1 MQHNLNIWLIA
12 LHSPYSEIFLHYFLK
27 YAFAAYSEICQFP
40 IVLTDQ
46 YDYGEAMSAKQVNW
60 PRSKHSYID
69 LSDGRRLHVVE
80 HLPFSG
86 AAATTTAPAADSA
99 TSVEFALA
107 KDADAPQTHAAQ
119 VGKARDQSEAKP
131 PVVFESGLGLSRL
144 LWANVAHLL
153 AKAGYHTISYDRSG
167 LGRSPAATQRSLE
180 ALVADLEQVVR
191 AYAPQGAII
200 VGHSYGGIMARA
212 LTARQPQLVK
222 ALVLV
227 DPSSEFVGAQIGP
240 LGKRLEALFDSAI
253 TFSRD
258 LKLLPAFLMASGYK
272 HLPVRLQQK
281 VRVEDVSDAAL
292 KARRQENEGYYPAL
306 AKLREHPLPHPQVPV
321 EILLASS
328 SPESEWFKAH
338 SEYASKLPDAHL
350 WQASTS
356 SHMVPLLKPQEVA
369 LAVKQADA
377 RRSA

>member
-12 LHSPYSEIFLHYFLK
+12 LHSPHSEIFLHYFRK
-27 YAFAAYSEICQFP
+27 YAFAAYSEICQFL

-46 YDYGEAMSAKQVNW
+46 SDYGEAMSAKQVNW
-60 PRSKHSYID
+60 PRSKHSYVD

-86 AAATTTAPAADSA
+86 AAATTTAPVAGAATVPAADDGLSA
-99 TSVEFALA
+99 
-107 KDADAPQTHAAQ
+107 
-119 VGKARDQSEAKP
+119 KA

-153 AKAGYHTISYDRSG
+153 AKAGYRTISYDRSG

-180 ALVADLEQVVR
+180 ALVADLEQVVQ

>member
-1 MQHNLNIWLIA
+1 M
-12 LHSPYSEIFLHYFLK
+12 
-27 YAFAAYSEICQFP
+27 
-40 IVLTDQ
+40 
-46 YDYGEAMSAKQVNW
+46 
-60 PRSKHSYID
+60 
-69 LSDGRRLHVVE
+69 
-80 HLPFSG
+80 
-86 AAATTTAPAADSA
+86 
-99 TSVEFALA
+99 
-107 KDADAPQTHAAQ
+107 
-119 VGKARDQSEAKP
+119 
-131 PVVFESGLGLSRL
+131 
-144 LWANVAHLL
+144 
-153 AKAGYHTISYDRSG
+153 
-167 LGRSPAATQRSLE
+167 
-180 ALVADLEQVVR
+180 ADLEQVVR

-200 VGHSYGGIMARA
+200 VGHSYGGIMARL

-258 LKLLPAFLMASGYK
+258 LKLLPIFLMAAGYK

-281 VRVEDVSDAAL
+281 VRIEDVSDAAL
-292 KARRQENEGYYPAL
+292 KARRQENKGYYPAL
-306 AKLREHPLPHPQVPV
+306 AKLREQPLPYPQVPV

-356 SHMVPLLKPQEVA
+356 SHMVPLLRPQEVA

>member
-60 PRSKHSYID
+60 PRSKHSYVD

-86 AAATTTAPAADSA
+86 AAATTTAPAAA
-99 TSVEFALA
+99 T
-107 KDADAPQTHAAQ
+107 
-119 VGKARDQSEAKP
+119 SEAKP

-153 AKAGYHTISYDRSG
+153 AKAGYRTISYDRSG
-167 LGRSPAATQRSLE
+167 LGRSPAATERSLE
-180 ALVADLEQVVR
+180 ALVADLEQVVQT
-191 AYAPQGAII
+191 YAPQGAII
-200 VGHSYGGIMARA
+200 VGHSYGGIMARL

-258 LKLLPAFLMASGYK
+258 LKLLPVFLMAAGYK
-272 HLPVRLQQK
+272 HLPARLQQK

-292 KARRQENEGYYPAL
+292 KARRQENKGYYPAL
-306 AKLREHPLPHPQVPV
+306 AKLREQPLPHPQVPV

>member
-12 LHSPYSEIFLHYFLK
+12 LHSPYSEIFLHYFRK

-46 YDYGEAMSAKQVNW
+46 SDYGEAMSAKQVNW

-86 AAATTTAPAADSA
+86 VAATTTAPAAATPASLAPPATTAPVAA
-99 TSVEFALA
+99 TSEV
-107 KDADAPQTHAAQ
+107 
-119 VGKARDQSEAKP
+119 KP

-144 LWANVAHLL
+144 LWANVTHLL
-153 AKAGYHTISYDRSG
+153 AKAGYRTISYDRSG
-167 LGRSPAATQRSLE
+167 LGRSPAATERNLE

-200 VGHSYGGIMARA
+200 VGHSYGGIMARL

-258 LKLLPAFLMASGYK
+258 LKLLPIFLMAAGYK
-272 HLPVRLQQK
+272 HLPARLQQK

-292 KARRQENEGYYPAL
+292 KARRQENKGYYPAL
-306 AKLREHPLPHPQVPV
+306 AKLREQPLPHPQVPV

-356 SHMVPLLKPQEVA
+356 SHMVPLLRPQEVA

>member
-12 LHSPYSEIFLHYFLK
+12 LHSPHSEIFLHYFLK

-40 IVLTDQ
+40 IVLTAQ
-46 YDYGEAMSAKQVNW
+46 SGYGETMSAKQVNW
-60 PRSKHSYID
+60 PRSKHSYVD

-86 AAATTTAPAADSA
+86 AAATTTAPAAA
-99 TSVEFALA
+99 T
-107 KDADAPQTHAAQ
+107 
-119 VGKARDQSEAKP
+119 SEAKP

-153 AKAGYHTISYDRSG
+153 AKAGYRTISYDRSG
-167 LGRSPAATQRSLE
+167 LGRSPAATERSLE
-180 ALVADLEQVVR
+180 ALVADLEQVVQ

-200 VGHSYGGIMARA
+200 VGHSYGGIMARL

-258 LKLLPAFLMASGYK
+258 LKLLPIFLMAAGYK

-292 KARRQENEGYYPAL
+292 KARRQENKGYYPAL
-306 AKLREHPLPHPQVPV
+306 AKLREQPLPHPQVPV

-328 SPESEWFKAH
+328 SPDSQWFKAH

>member
-12 LHSPYSEIFLHYFLK
+12 LHSPHSEIFLHYFLK
-27 YAFAAYSEICQFP
+27 YAFAAYSEISQFP

-60 PRSKHSYID
+60 PRSKHSYVD

-86 AAATTTAPAADSA
+86 AAATTTAPVAGAATVPAADDGLSA
-99 TSVEFALA
+99 
-107 KDADAPQTHAAQ
+107 
-119 VGKARDQSEAKP
+119 KA

-153 AKAGYHTISYDRSG
+153 AKAGYRTISYDRSG
-167 LGRSPAATQRSLE
+167 LGRSPAATERSLE

-200 VGHSYGGIMARA
+200 VGHSYGGIMARL

-258 LKLLPAFLMASGYK
+258 LKLLPIFLMAAGYK
-272 HLPVRLQQK
+272 HLPARLQQK

-292 KARRQENEGYYPAL
+292 KARRQENKGYYPAL
-306 AKLREHPLPHPQVPV
+306 AKLREQPLSHPQVPV

>member
-60 PRSKHSYID
+60 PRSKHSYVD

-86 AAATTTAPAADSA
+86 VAATTTAPAAA
-99 TSVEFALA
+99 TPAA
-107 KDADAPQTHAAQ
+107 TAPAA
-119 VGKARDQSEAKP
+119 ATSEAKP

-153 AKAGYHTISYDRSG
+153 AKAGYRTISYDRSG
-167 LGRSPAATQRSLE
+167 LGRSPAATERNLE

-200 VGHSYGGIMARA
+200 VGHSYGGIMARL

-258 LKLLPAFLMASGYK
+258 LKLLPIFLMAAGYK
-272 HLPVRLQQK
+272 HLPARLQQK

-292 KARRQENEGYYPAL
+292 KARRQENKGYYPAL
-306 AKLREHPLPHPQVPV
+306 AKLREQPLPHPQVPV

>member
-60 PRSKHSYID
+60 PRSKHSYVD

-86 AAATTTAPAADSA
+86 AAATTTAPAARPA
-99 TSVEFALA
+99 TKPGPAAPGAPTEPA
-107 KDADAPQTHAAQ
+107 ADHET
-119 VGKARDQSEAKP
+119 SAKP

-153 AKAGYHTISYDRSG
+153 AKAGYRTISYDRSG
-167 LGRSPAATQRSLE
+167 LGRSPAATERSLE

-200 VGHSYGGIMARA
+200 VGHSYGGIMARL

-258 LKLLPAFLMASGYK
+258 LKLLPTFLMAAGYK

-281 VRVEDVSDAAL
+281 VRVEDVSDASL
-292 KARRQENEGYYPAL
+292 RTRRQENEGYYPAL
-306 AKLREHPLPHPQVPV
+306 AKLRESPLPYPQVPV

-328 SPESEWFKAH
+328 SPDSQWFKAH

>member
-1 MQHNLNIWLIA
+1 MQHNLNIWIIA

-60 PRSKHSYID
+60 PRSKHSYVD

-86 AAATTTAPAADSA
+86 VAATTTAPAAA
-99 TSVEFALA
+99 TPATT
-107 KDADAPQTHAAQ
+107 APAA
-119 VGKARDQSEAKP
+119 ATSEAKP

-144 LWANVAHLL
+144 LWANVTHLL
-153 AKAGYHTISYDRSG
+153 AKAGYRTISYDRSG
-167 LGRSPAATQRSLE
+167 LGRSPVATERNLE

-200 VGHSYGGIMARA
+200 VGHSYGGIMARL

-258 LKLLPAFLMASGYK
+258 LKLLPIFLMAAGYK
-272 HLPVRLQQK
+272 HLPARLQQK

-292 KARRQENEGYYPAL
+292 KARRQENKGYYPAL
-306 AKLREHPLPHPQVPV
+306 AKLREQPLPHPQVPV

>member
-60 PRSKHSYID
+60 PRSKHSYVD

-86 AAATTTAPAADSA
+86 AAATTTAPAAA
-99 TSVEFALA
+99 T
-107 KDADAPQTHAAQ
+107 
-119 VGKARDQSEAKP
+119 SEAKP

-144 LWANVAHLL
+144 LWANVTHLL
-153 AKAGYHTISYDRSG
+153 AKAGYRTISYDRSG
-167 LGRSPAATQRSLE
+167 LGRSPAATERSLE

-200 VGHSYGGIMARA
+200 VGHSYGGIMARL

-258 LKLLPAFLMASGYK
+258 LKLLPIFLMAAGYK
-272 HLPVRLQQK
+272 HLPARLQQK

-292 KARRQENEGYYPAL
+292 KARRQENKGYYPAL
-306 AKLREHPLPHPQVPV
+306 AKLREQPLPYPQVPV

>member
-46 YDYGEAMSAKQVNW
+46 SDYGEAMSAKQVNW
-60 PRSKHSYID
+60 PRSKHSYVD

-86 AAATTTAPAADSA
+86 AAATTTAPAAA
-99 TSVEFALA
+99 T
-107 KDADAPQTHAAQ
+107 
-119 VGKARDQSEAKP
+119 SEAKP

-144 LWANVAHLL
+144 LWANVTHLL
-153 AKAGYHTISYDRSG
+153 AKAGYRTISYDRSG
-167 LGRSPAATQRSLE
+167 LGHSPAATERSLE
-180 ALVADLEQVVR
+180 SLVADLEQVVR

-200 VGHSYGGIMARA
+200 VGHSYGGIMARL

-258 LKLLPAFLMASGYK
+258 LKLLPIFLMAAGYK
-272 HLPVRLQQK
+272 HLPARLQQK

-292 KARRQENEGYYPAL
+292 KARRQENKGYYPAL
-306 AKLREHPLPHPQVPV
+306 AKLREQPLPYPQVPV

>member
-86 AAATTTAPAADSA
+86 AAATTTAPAAA
-99 TSVEFALA
+99 T
-107 KDADAPQTHAAQ
+107 
-119 VGKARDQSEAKP
+119 SEAKP

-144 LWANVAHLL
+144 LWANVTHLL
-153 AKAGYHTISYDRSG
+153 AKAGYRTISYDRSG
-167 LGRSPAATQRSLE
+167 LGRSPAATERSLE

-200 VGHSYGGIMARA
+200 VGHSYGGIMARL

-258 LKLLPAFLMASGYK
+258 LKLLPIFLMAAGYK
-272 HLPVRLQQK
+272 HLPARLQQK

-292 KARRQENEGYYPAL
+292 KARRQENKGYYPAL
-306 AKLREHPLPHPQVPV
+306 AKLREQPLPHPQVPV

>member
-12 LHSPYSEIFLHYFLK
+12 LHSPHSEIFLHYFLK
-27 YAFAAYSEICQFP
+27 YAFVAYSEICQFP

-46 YDYGEAMSAKQVNW
+46 SDYGEAMSVKQVNW
-60 PRSKHSYID
+60 PRSKHSYVD

-86 AAATTTAPAADSA
+86 AAATTTAPAAA
-99 TSVEFALA
+99 T
-107 KDADAPQTHAAQ
+107 
-119 VGKARDQSEAKP
+119 SEAKP

-153 AKAGYHTISYDRSG
+153 AKAGYRTISYDRSG

-200 VGHSYGGIMARA
+200 VGHSYGGIMARL

-281 VRVEDVSDAAL
+281 VRIEDVSDAAL
-292 KARRQENEGYYPAL
+292 KTRRQENEGYYPAL

-328 SPESEWFKAH
+328 SPESGWFKAH

-356 SHMVPLLKPQEVA
+356 SHMVPLLRPQEVA

-377 RRSA
+377 RRRA

>member
-12 LHSPYSEIFLHYFLK
+12 LHSPHSEIFLHYFRK
-27 YAFAAYSEICQFP
+27 YAFAAYSEICQFL

-46 YDYGEAMSAKQVNW
+46 SDYGEAMSAKQVNW
-60 PRSKHSYID
+60 PRSKHSYVD

-86 AAATTTAPAADSA
+86 AAATTTAPAAA
-99 TSVEFALA
+99 T
-107 KDADAPQTHAAQ
+107 
-119 VGKARDQSEAKP
+119 SEAKP

-180 ALVADLEQVVR
+180 ALVADLEQVVQ
-191 AYAPQGAII
+191 AYAPEGAII

>member
-46 YDYGEAMSAKQVNW
+46 SDYGEAMSAKQVNW
-60 PRSKHSYID
+60 PRSKHSYVD

-86 AAATTTAPAADSA
+86 PAATTTAPAAA
-99 TSVEFALA
+99 T
-107 KDADAPQTHAAQ
+107 
-119 VGKARDQSEAKP
+119 SEAKP

-144 LWANVAHLL
+144 LWANVTHLL
-153 AKAGYHTISYDRSG
+153 AKAGYRTISYDRSG
-167 LGRSPAATQRSLE
+167 LGRSPAATERSLE

-200 VGHSYGGIMARA
+200 VGHSYGGIMARL

-227 DPSSEFVGAQIGP
+227 DPSSEFVGGQIGP

-258 LKLLPAFLMASGYK
+258 LKLLPIFLMAAGYK
-272 HLPVRLQQK
+272 HLPARLQQK

-292 KARRQENEGYYPAL
+292 KARRQENKGYYPAL
-306 AKLREHPLPHPQVPV
+306 AKLREQPLPYPQVPV

>member
-12 LHSPYSEIFLHYFLK
+12 LHSPYSEIFLHYFRK

-40 IVLTDQ
+40 IVLTAQ
-46 YDYGEAMSAKQVNW
+46 SGYGETMSAKQVNW
-60 PRSKHSYID
+60 PHSKHSYID

-86 AAATTTAPAADSA
+86 AAATTTAPAAA
-99 TSVEFALA
+99 TSEV
-107 KDADAPQTHAAQ
+107 
-119 VGKARDQSEAKP
+119 KP

-144 LWANVAHLL
+144 LWANVTHLL
-153 AKAGYHTISYDRSG
+153 AKAGYRTISYDRSG
-167 LGRSPAATQRSLE
+167 LGRSPAATERSLE

-200 VGHSYGGIMARA
+200 VGHSYGGIMARL

-240 LGKRLEALFDSAI
+240 LGKRLEAFFDSAI

-258 LKLLPAFLMASGYK
+258 LKLLPIFLMAAGYK
-272 HLPVRLQQK
+272 HLPARLQQK

-292 KARRQENEGYYPAL
+292 KARRQENKGYYPAL
-306 AKLREHPLPHPQVPV
+306 AKLREQPLPHPQVPV

-356 SHMVPLLKPQEVA
+356 SHMVPLLRPQEVA

>member
-12 LHSPYSEIFLHYFLK
+12 LHSPHSEIFLHYFLK

-80 HLPFSG
+80 HLPFSRL
-86 AAATTTAPAADSA
+86 ATTTAPATAPLERPATAPAAAGAPTGPAADHE
-99 TSVEFALA
+99 TS
-107 KDADAPQTHAAQ
+107 
-119 VGKARDQSEAKP
+119 AKP

-144 LWANVAHLL
+144 LWANVTHLL
-153 AKAGYHTISYDRSG
+153 AKAGYRTISYDRSG
-167 LGRSPAATQRSLE
+167 LGRSPAATERSLE

-200 VGHSYGGIMARA
+200 VGHSYGGIMARL

-258 LKLLPAFLMASGYK
+258 LKLLPIFLMAAGYK
-272 HLPVRLQQK
+272 HLPARLQQK

-292 KARRQENEGYYPAL
+292 KARRQENKGYYPAL
-306 AKLREHPLPHPQVPV
+306 AKLREQPLPHPQVPV

>member
-46 YDYGEAMSAKQVNW
+46 SDYGEAMSAKQVNW
-60 PRSKHSYID
+60 PRSKHSYVD

-86 AAATTTAPAADSA
+86 AAATTTAPAARPA
-99 TSVEFALA
+99 TKPGPAAPGAPTEPA
-107 KDADAPQTHAAQ
+107 ADHET
-119 VGKARDQSEAKP
+119 SAKP

-144 LWANVAHLL
+144 LWANVTHLL
-153 AKAGYHTISYDRSG
+153 AKAGYRTISYDRSG
-167 LGRSPAATQRSLE
+167 LGRSPAATERSLE

-200 VGHSYGGIMARA
+200 VGHSYGGIMARL

-258 LKLLPAFLMASGYK
+258 LKLLPIFLMAAGYK
-272 HLPVRLQQK
+272 HLPARLQQK
-281 VRVEDVSDAAL
+281 VRVEDVSDTSL
-292 KARRQENEGYYPAL
+292 RTRRQENEGYYPAL
-306 AKLREHPLPHPQVPV
+306 AKLREQPLPHPQVPV

-356 SHMVPLLKPQEVA
+356 SHMVPLLRPQEVA

>member
-40 IVLTDQ
+40 IILTDQ

-60 PRSKHSYID
+60 PRSKHSYVD

-86 AAATTTAPAADSA
+86 AAATTTAPAAA
-99 TSVEFALA
+99 T
-107 KDADAPQTHAAQ
+107 
-119 VGKARDQSEAKP
+119 SEAKP

-153 AKAGYHTISYDRSG
+153 AKAGYRTISYDRSG
-167 LGRSPAATQRSLE
+167 LGRSPAATERSLE

-200 VGHSYGGIMARA
+200 VGHSYGGIMARL

-258 LKLLPAFLMASGYK
+258 LKLLPIFLMAAGYK
-272 HLPVRLQQK
+272 HLPARLQQK

-292 KARRQENEGYYPAL
+292 KARRQENKGYYPAL
-306 AKLREHPLPHPQVPV
+306 AKLREQPLPHPQVPV

>member
-12 LHSPYSEIFLHYFLK
+12 LHSPHSEIFLHYFRK

-46 YDYGEAMSAKQVNW
+46 SDYGEAMSAKQVNW
-60 PRSKHSYID
+60 PRSKHSYVD

-86 AAATTTAPAADSA
+86 AAATTTAPAAA
-99 TSVEFALA
+99 T
-107 KDADAPQTHAAQ
+107 
-119 VGKARDQSEAKP
+119 SEAKL

-167 LGRSPAATQRSLE
+167 LGRSPAATERSLE

-200 VGHSYGGIMARA
+200 VGHSYGGIMARL

-258 LKLLPAFLMASGYK
+258 LKLLPIFLMAAGYK
-272 HLPVRLQQK
+272 HLPARLQQK

>member
-60 PRSKHSYID
+60 PRSKHSYVD

-86 AAATTTAPAADSA
+86 AAATTTAPAAA
-99 TSVEFALA
+99 TSEV
-107 KDADAPQTHAAQ
+107 
-119 VGKARDQSEAKP
+119 KP

-153 AKAGYHTISYDRSG
+153 AKAGYRTISYDRSG
-167 LGRSPAATQRSLE
+167 LGRSPAATERSLE

-200 VGHSYGGIMARA
+200 VGHSYGGIMARL

-258 LKLLPAFLMASGYK
+258 LKLLPTFLMAAGYK
-272 HLPVRLQQK
+272 HLPARLQQK

-292 KARRQENEGYYPAL
+292 KARRQENKGYYPAL
-306 AKLREHPLPHPQVPV
+306 AKLREQPLPHPQVPV

-356 SHMVPLLKPQEVA
+356 SHMVPLLRPQEVA

>member
-12 LHSPYSEIFLHYFLK
+12 LHSPHSEIFLHYFLK
-27 YAFAAYSEICQFP
+27 YAFAAYSEISRP
-40 IVLTDQ
+40 GIVLTAQ
-46 YDYGEAMSAKQVNW
+46 SGYGETMSAKQVNW

-86 AAATTTAPAADSA
+86 VAATTTAPAAA
-99 TSVEFALA
+99 TPASLA
-107 KDADAPQTHAAQ
+107 PPAMTAPAA
-119 VGKARDQSEAKP
+119 ATSEAKP

-144 LWANVAHLL
+144 LWANVTHLL
-153 AKAGYHTISYDRSG
+153 AKAGYRTISYDRSG
-167 LGRSPAATQRSLE
+167 LGRSPAATERNLE

-200 VGHSYGGIMARA
+200 VGHSYGGIMARL

-258 LKLLPAFLMASGYK
+258 LKLLPIFLMAAGYK
-272 HLPVRLQQK
+272 HLPARLQQK

-292 KARRQENEGYYPAL
+292 KARRQENKGYYPAL
-306 AKLREHPLPHPQVPV
+306 AKLREQPLPHPQVPV

-356 SHMVPLLKPQEVA
+356 SHMVPLLRPQEVA

>member
-60 PRSKHSYID
+60 PRSKHSYVD

-86 AAATTTAPAADSA
+86 AAATTTAPAAA
-99 TSVEFALA
+99 T
-107 KDADAPQTHAAQ
+107 
-119 VGKARDQSEAKP
+119 SEAKP

-144 LWANVAHLL
+144 LWANVTHLL
-153 AKAGYHTISYDRSG
+153 AKAGYRTISYDRSG
-167 LGRSPAATQRSLE
+167 LGRSPAATERNLE

-200 VGHSYGGIMARA
+200 VGHSYGGIMARL

-258 LKLLPAFLMASGYK
+258 LKLLPIFLMAAGYK
-272 HLPVRLQQK
+272 HLPARLQQK

-292 KARRQENEGYYPAL
+292 KARRQENKGYYPAL
-306 AKLREHPLPHPQVPV
+306 AKLRESPLPYPQVPV

-356 SHMVPLLKPQEVA
+356 SHMVPLLRPQEVA

>member
-46 YDYGEAMSAKQVNW
+46 SDYGEAMSAKQVNW
-60 PRSKHSYID
+60 PRSKHSYVD

-86 AAATTTAPAADSA
+86 AAATTTAPAAA
-99 TSVEFALA
+99 T
-107 KDADAPQTHAAQ
+107 
-119 VGKARDQSEAKP
+119 SEAKP

-144 LWANVAHLL
+144 LWANVTHLL
-153 AKAGYHTISYDRSG
+153 AKAGYRTISYDRSG
-167 LGRSPAATQRSLE
+167 LGRSPAATERSLE

-200 VGHSYGGIMARA
+200 VGHSYGGIMARL

-227 DPSSEFVGAQIGP
+227 DPSSEFVGGQIGP

-258 LKLLPAFLMASGYK
+258 LKLLPIFLMAAGYK
-272 HLPVRLQQK
+272 HLPARLQQK

-292 KARRQENEGYYPAL
+292 KARRQENKGYYPAL
-306 AKLREHPLPHPQVPV
+306 AKLREQPLPYPQVPV

-356 SHMVPLLKPQEVA
+356 SHMVPLLRPQEVA

>member
-12 LHSPYSEIFLHYFLK
+12 LHSPYSEIFLHYFRK

-46 YDYGEAMSAKQVNW
+46 SDYGEAMSAKQVNW
-60 PRSKHSYID
+60 PRSKHSYVD

-86 AAATTTAPAADSA
+86 AAATTTAPAAA
-99 TSVEFALA
+99 T
-107 KDADAPQTHAAQ
+107 
-119 VGKARDQSEAKP
+119 SEAKP

-144 LWANVAHLL
+144 LWANVTHLL
-153 AKAGYHTISYDRSG
+153 AKAGYRTISYDRSG
-167 LGRSPAATQRSLE
+167 LGRSPAATERSLE

-191 AYAPQGAII
+191 AYAPQGPII
-200 VGHSYGGIMARA
+200 VGHSYGGIMARL

-258 LKLLPAFLMASGYK
+258 LKLLPIFLMAAGYK
-272 HLPVRLQQK
+272 HLPARLQQK

-292 KARRQENEGYYPAL
+292 KARRQENKGYYPAL
-306 AKLREHPLPHPQVPV
+306 AKLREQPLPHPQVPV

>member
-46 YDYGEAMSAKQVNW
+46 SDYGEAMSAKQVNW
-60 PRSKHSYID
+60 PRSKHSYVD

-86 AAATTTAPAADSA
+86 ATATTTAPAAA
-99 TSVEFALA
+99 T
-107 KDADAPQTHAAQ
+107 
-119 VGKARDQSEAKP
+119 SEAKP

-144 LWANVAHLL
+144 LWANVTHLL
-153 AKAGYHTISYDRSG
+153 AKAGYRTISYDRSG
-167 LGRSPAATQRSLE
+167 LGRSPAATERSLE

-200 VGHSYGGIMARA
+200 VGHSYGGIMARL

-258 LKLLPAFLMASGYK
+258 LKLLPIFLMAAGYK

-292 KARRQENEGYYPAL
+292 KARRQENKGYYQAL
-306 AKLREHPLPHPQVPV
+306 AKLREQPLPHPQVPV

>member
-46 YDYGEAMSAKQVNW
+46 SDYGEAMSAKQVNW
-60 PRSKHSYID
+60 PRSKHSYVD

-86 AAATTTAPAADSA
+86 AAATTTAPAAA
-99 TSVEFALA
+99 T
-107 KDADAPQTHAAQ
+107 
-119 VGKARDQSEAKP
+119 SEAKP

-144 LWANVAHLL
+144 LWANVTHLL
-153 AKAGYHTISYDRSG
+153 AKAGYRTISYDRSG
-167 LGRSPAATQRSLE
+167 LGRSPAATERSLE

-200 VGHSYGGIMARA
+200 VGHSYGGIMARL

-258 LKLLPAFLMASGYK
+258 LKLLPIFLMAAGYK
-272 HLPVRLQQK
+272 HLPARLQQK

-292 KARRQENEGYYPAL
+292 KARRQENKGYYPAL
-306 AKLREHPLPHPQVPV
+306 AKLRESPLPYPQVPV

-356 SHMVPLLKPQEVA
+356 SHMVPLLRPQEVA

>member
-12 LHSPYSEIFLHYFLK
+12 LHSPHSEIFLHYFLK

-60 PRSKHSYID
+60 PRSKHSYVD

-86 AAATTTAPAADSA
+86 AAATTTAPAAA
-99 TSVEFALA
+99 T
-107 KDADAPQTHAAQ
+107 
-119 VGKARDQSEAKP
+119 SEAKP

-144 LWANVAHLL
+144 LWANVTHLL
-153 AKAGYHTISYDRSG
+153 AKAGYRTISYDRSG
-167 LGRSPAATQRSLE
+167 LGRSPAATERSLE

-200 VGHSYGGIMARA
+200 VGHSYGGIMARL

-258 LKLLPAFLMASGYK
+258 LKLLPIFLMAAGYK
-272 HLPVRLQQK
+272 HLPARLQQK

-292 KARRQENEGYYPAL
+292 KARRQENKGYYPAL
-306 AKLREHPLPHPQVPV
+306 AKLREQPLPYPQVPV

>member
-12 LHSPYSEIFLHYFLK
+12 LHSPHSEIFLHYFLK

-46 YDYGEAMSAKQVNW
+46 SDYGEAMSAKQVNW
-60 PRSKHSYID
+60 PRSKHSYVD

-86 AAATTTAPAADSA
+86 AAATTTAPAAA
-99 TSVEFALA
+99 T
-107 KDADAPQTHAAQ
+107 
-119 VGKARDQSEAKP
+119 SEAKP

-144 LWANVAHLL
+144 LWANVTHLL
-153 AKAGYHTISYDRSG
+153 AKAGYRTISYDRSG
-167 LGRSPAATQRSLE
+167 LGRSPAATERSLE

-200 VGHSYGGIMARA
+200 VGHSYGGIMARL

-258 LKLLPAFLMASGYK
+258 LKLLPIFLMAAGYK
-272 HLPVRLQQK
+272 HLPARLQQK

-292 KARRQENEGYYPAL
+292 KARRQENKGYYPAL
-306 AKLREHPLPHPQVPV
+306 AKLREQPLPYPQVPV

>member
-12 LHSPYSEIFLHYFLK
+12 LHSPYSEIFLHYFRK

-60 PRSKHSYID
+60 PRSKHSYVD

-86 AAATTTAPAADSA
+86 AAATTTAPAAA
-99 TSVEFALA
+99 T
-107 KDADAPQTHAAQ
+107 
-119 VGKARDQSEAKP
+119 SEAKP

-153 AKAGYHTISYDRSG
+153 AKAGYRTISYDRSG
-167 LGRSPAATQRSLE
+167 LGRSPAATERSLE

-200 VGHSYGGIMARA
+200 VGHSYGGIMARL

-258 LKLLPAFLMASGYK
+258 LKLLPIFLMAAGYK

-292 KARRQENEGYYPAL
+292 KARRQENKGYYPAL
-306 AKLREHPLPHPQVPV
+306 AKLREQPLPHPQVPV

>member
-12 LHSPYSEIFLHYFLK
+12 LHSPHSEIFLHYFRK

-46 YDYGEAMSAKQVNW
+46 SDYGEAMSAKQVNW
-60 PRSKHSYID
+60 PRSKHSYVD

-86 AAATTTAPAADSA
+86 AAATTTAPAAA
-99 TSVEFALA
+99 T
-107 KDADAPQTHAAQ
+107 
-119 VGKARDQSEAKP
+119 SEAKL

-167 LGRSPAATQRSLE
+167 LGRSPAATERSLE

-200 VGHSYGGIMARA
+200 VGHSYGGIMARL

-258 LKLLPAFLMASGYK
+258 LKLLPIFLMAAGYK
-272 HLPVRLQQK
+272 HLPARLQQK

-328 SPESEWFKAH
+328 EWFKAH

>member
-12 LHSPYSEIFLHYFLK
+12 LHSPHSEIFLHYFLK

-46 YDYGEAMSAKQVNW
+46 SDYGEAMSAKQVNW
-60 PRSKHSYID
+60 PRSKHSYVD

-86 AAATTTAPAADSA
+86 AAATTTAPAAA
-99 TSVEFALA
+99 T
-107 KDADAPQTHAAQ
+107 
-119 VGKARDQSEAKP
+119 SEAKP

-144 LWANVAHLL
+144 LWANVTHLL
-153 AKAGYHTISYDRSG
+153 AKAGYRTISYDRSG
-167 LGRSPAATQRSLE
+167 LGRSPAATERSLE

-200 VGHSYGGIMARA
+200 VGHSYGGIMARL

-258 LKLLPAFLMASGYK
+258 LKLLPIFLMAAGYK
-272 HLPVRLQQK
+272 HLPARLQQK

-292 KARRQENEGYYPAL
+292 KARRQENKGYYPAL
-306 AKLREHPLPHPQVPV
+306 AKLREQPLPHPQVPV

>member
-46 YDYGEAMSAKQVNW
+46 SDYGEAMSAKQVNW
-60 PRSKHSYID
+60 PRSKHSYVD

-86 AAATTTAPAADSA
+86 AAATTTAPAAA
-99 TSVEFALA
+99 T
-107 KDADAPQTHAAQ
+107 
-119 VGKARDQSEAKP
+119 SEAKP

-144 LWANVAHLL
+144 LWANVTHLL
-153 AKAGYHTISYDRSG
+153 AKAGYRTISYDRSG
-167 LGRSPAATQRSLE
+167 LGRSPAATERNLE

-200 VGHSYGGIMARA
+200 VGHSYGGIMARL

-258 LKLLPAFLMASGYK
+258 LKLLPIFLMAAGYK
-272 HLPVRLQQK
+272 HLPARLQQK

-292 KARRQENEGYYPAL
+292 KARRQENKGYYPAL
-306 AKLREHPLPHPQVPV
+306 AKLRESPLPYPQVPV

-356 SHMVPLLKPQEVA
+356 SHMVPLLRPQEVA

>member
-12 LHSPYSEIFLHYFLK
+12 LHSPHSEIFLHYFLK

-60 PRSKHSYID
+60 PRSKHSYVD

-86 AAATTTAPAADSA
+86 AAATTTAPAAA
-99 TSVEFALA
+99 T
-107 KDADAPQTHAAQ
+107 
-119 VGKARDQSEAKP
+119 SEAKP

-144 LWANVAHLL
+144 LWANVTHLL
-153 AKAGYHTISYDRSG
+153 AKAGYRTISYDRSG
-167 LGRSPAATQRSLE
+167 LGRSPAATERSLE

-200 VGHSYGGIMARA
+200 VGHSYGGIMARL

-258 LKLLPAFLMASGYK
+258 LKLLPIFLMAAGYK
-272 HLPVRLQQK
+272 HLPARLQQK

-292 KARRQENEGYYPAL
+292 KARRQENKGYYPAL
-306 AKLREHPLPHPQVPV
+306 AKLRESPLPYPQVPV

-356 SHMVPLLKPQEVA
+356 SHMVPLLRPQEVA

>member
-12 LHSPYSEIFLHYFLK
+12 LHSPHSEIFLHYFRK

-46 YDYGEAMSAKQVNW
+46 SDYGEAMSAKQVNW
-60 PRSKHSYID
+60 PRSKHSYVD

-86 AAATTTAPAADSA
+86 AAATTTAPAARPA
-99 TSVEFALA
+99 TKPGPAAPGAPTEPA
-107 KDADAPQTHAAQ
+107 ADHET
-119 VGKARDQSEAKP
+119 SAKP

-153 AKAGYHTISYDRSG
+153 AKAGYRTISYDRSG
-167 LGRSPAATQRSLE
+167 LGRSPAATERSLE

-200 VGHSYGGIMARA
+200 VGHSYGGIMARL

-258 LKLLPAFLMASGYK
+258 LKLLPIFLMAAGYK
-272 HLPVRLQQK
+272 HLPARLQQK

-292 KARRQENEGYYPAL
+292 KARRQENKGYYPAL
-306 AKLREHPLPHPQVPV
+306 AKLREQPLPHPQVPV

-356 SHMVPLLKPQEVA
+356 SHMVPLLRPQEVA

>member
-1 MQHNLNIWLIA
+1 
-12 LHSPYSEIFLHYFLK
+12 
-27 YAFAAYSEICQFP
+27 
-40 IVLTDQ
+40 
-46 YDYGEAMSAKQVNW
+46 MSAKQVNW

-86 AAATTTAPAADSA
+86 LATTTAPATAPLERPATASVSAAAGALTGPAADHE
-99 TSVEFALA
+99 TS
-107 KDADAPQTHAAQ
+107 
-119 VGKARDQSEAKP
+119 AKP

-167 LGRSPAATQRSLE
+167 LGLSPAATERSLE
-180 ALVADLEQVVR
+180 ALVADLEQVVQT
-191 AYAPQGAII
+191 YAPQGAII
-200 VGHSYGGIMARA
+200 VGHSYGGILART

-240 LGKRLEALFDSAI
+240 LGKRLEAFFDSAI

-258 LKLLPAFLMASGYK
+258 LKLLPTFLMAAGYK

-281 VRVEDVSDAAL
+281 VRVEDVSDASL
-292 KARRQENEGYYPAL
+292 RTRRQENEGYYPAL
-306 AKLREHPLPHPQVPV
+306 AKLRESPLPYPQVPV

-328 SPESEWFKAH
+328 SPDSQWFKAH

>member
-46 YDYGEAMSAKQVNW
+46 SDYGEAMSAKQVNW
-60 PRSKHSYID
+60 PRSKHSYVD

-86 AAATTTAPAADSA
+86 AAATTTAPAAA
-99 TSVEFALA
+99 T
-107 KDADAPQTHAAQ
+107 
-119 VGKARDQSEAKP
+119 SEAKP

-144 LWANVAHLL
+144 LWANVTHLL
-153 AKAGYHTISYDRSG
+153 AKAGYRTISYDRSG
-167 LGRSPAATQRSLE
+167 LGRSPAATERSLE

-200 VGHSYGGIMARA
+200 VGHSYGGIMARL

-258 LKLLPAFLMASGYK
+258 LKLLPIFLMAAGYK
-272 HLPVRLQQK
+272 HLPARLQQK

-292 KARRQENEGYYPAL
+292 KARRQENKGYYPAL
-306 AKLREHPLPHPQVPV
+306 AKLREQPLPYPQVPV

>member
-60 PRSKHSYID
+60 PRSKHSYVD

-80 HLPFSG
+80 HLSFSG
-86 AAATTTAPAADSA
+86 ATATTTAPAAA
-99 TSVEFALA
+99 TPASLA
-107 KDADAPQTHAAQ
+107 PPATTAPAA
-119 VGKARDQSEAKP
+119 ATSEAKP

-144 LWANVAHLL
+144 LWANVTHLL
-153 AKAGYHTISYDRSG
+153 AKAGYRTISYDRSG
-167 LGRSPAATQRSLE
+167 LGRSPAATERSLE

-200 VGHSYGGIMARA
+200 VGHSYGGIMARL

-258 LKLLPAFLMASGYK
+258 LKLLPIFLMAAGYK
-272 HLPVRLQQK
+272 HLPARLQQK
-281 VRVEDVSDAAL
+281 VRVEDVSDASL
-292 KARRQENEGYYPAL
+292 RTRRQENEGYYPAL
-306 AKLREHPLPHPQVPV
+306 AKLRESPLPYPQVPV

>member
-12 LHSPYSEIFLHYFLK
+12 LHSPHSEIFLHYFRK
-27 YAFAAYSEICQFP
+27 YAFAAYSEICQFL

-46 YDYGEAMSAKQVNW
+46 SDYGEAMSAKQVNW
-60 PRSKHSYID
+60 PRSKHSYVD

-86 AAATTTAPAADSA
+86 AAATTTAPAAA
-99 TSVEFALA
+99 T
-107 KDADAPQTHAAQ
+107 
-119 VGKARDQSEAKP
+119 SEAKP

-144 LWANVAHLL
+144 LWANVTHLL
-153 AKAGYHTISYDRSG
+153 AKAGYRTISYDRSG
-167 LGRSPAATQRSLE
+167 LGRSPAATERSLE

-200 VGHSYGGIMARA
+200 VGHSYGGIMARL

-306 AKLREHPLPHPQVPV
+306 AKLREQPLPHPQVPV

>member
-60 PRSKHSYID
+60 PRSKHSYVD

-86 AAATTTAPAADSA
+86 AAATTTAPAAA
-99 TSVEFALA
+99 T
-107 KDADAPQTHAAQ
+107 
-119 VGKARDQSEAKP
+119 SEAKP

-144 LWANVAHLL
+144 LWANVTHLL
-153 AKAGYHTISYDRSG
+153 AKAGYRTISYDRSG
-167 LGRSPAATQRSLE
+167 LGRSPAATERSLE

-200 VGHSYGGIMARA
+200 VGHSYGGIMARL

-258 LKLLPAFLMASGYK
+258 LKLLPIFLMAAGYK
-272 HLPVRLQQK
+272 HLPARLQQK

-292 KARRQENEGYYPAL
+292 KARRQENKGYYPAL
-306 AKLREHPLPHPQVPV
+306 AKLREQPLPHPQVPV

-356 SHMVPLLKPQEVA
+356 SHMVPLLRPQEVA